1 MGKFG
6 KSLVI
11 AGVFLLMICVPPF
24 LGSYYKRL
32 LTEILIWGLFAL
44 AFDIIYGYTGM
55 LSFGQAL
62 FFGAGSYAVAIAI
75 TYLNP
80 GIWIAI
86 LLAVAVAVILSAFVG
101 FFSIRVSG
109 AYFVIITF
117 IFGLV
122 FFFIALDWKSVTGGE
137 HGLSIPTPALFS
149 FTPNL
154 TLADSLLNYYFVLL
168 FVIPSY
174 FVCRRFLN
182 SPVGKVFQLIK
193 ENEDRA
199 KLIGYNTDRYKLIS
213 FIMAG
218 TVSGLSGALYVLT
231 SRYTTVEFLYWTVSG
246 EAVVWTVIGGA
257 GTLIGPMV
265 GAGILILFT
274 DYISSWFRH
283 YPILVGLI
291 LIVVVI
297 ISPQGIIGILKE
309 KTKGVRFFGKEP

>member
-6 KSLVI
+6 KSLII
-11 AGVFLLMICVPPF
+11 AGVFLLMIFVPPF
-24 LGSYYKRL
+24 LGSYYKRI

-62 FFGAGSYAVAIAI
+62 FFGVGSYTVAIAI
-75 TYLNP
+75 IHLNP

-86 LLAVAVAVILSAFVG
+86 LLALAMAILFSAFVG

-122 FFFIALDWKSVTGGE
+122 FFFISLDWKSVTGGE

-154 TLADSLLNYYFVLL
+154 TFANSLINYYFVLM

-174 FVCRRFLN
+174 FLCRRFLN

-199 KLIGYNTDRYKLIS
+199 RLIGYNTARYKLIS
-213 FIMAG
+213 FVIAG
-218 TVSGLSGALYVLT
+218 TFSGLSGALYALT
-231 SRYTTVEFLYWTVSG
+231 SRYTSVEFLYWTVSG

-274 DYISSWFRH
+274 DYISSWFRNF
-283 YPILVGLI
+283 PILVGII
-291 LIVVVI
+291 LITVVI
-297 ISPQGIIGILKE
+297 ISPQGIVGIIKE
-309 KTKGVRFFGKEP
+309 RIKGVKFLGRQP

>member
-1 MGKFG
+1 MERFG
-6 KSLVI
+6 RFLI
-11 AGVFLLMICVPPF
+11 PIGVLILLISIPPF
-24 LGSYYKRL
+24 LGPYLKRI

-44 AFDIIYGYTGM
+44 SFDIIYGYTGM

-62 FFGAGSYAVAIAI
+62 FFGVGSYTVAIAMLH
-75 TYLNP
+75 LNP

-86 LLAVAVAVILSAFVG
+86 LLAIVVAFVFSAFVG

-122 FFFIALDWKSVTGGE
+122 FFFISLDWKSVTGGE
-137 HGLSIPTPALFS
+137 HGLSFATPTLFS

-154 TLADSLLNYYFVLL
+154 TLANSLINYYFVLM
-168 FVIPSY
+168 FVVPSY
-174 FVCRRFLN
+174 FLCKRFLN

-199 KLIGYNTDRYKLIS
+199 KLIGYHTDRYKLVS

-218 TVSGLSGALYVLT
+218 TFSGLSGALYALT
-231 SRYTTVEFLYWTVSG
+231 SRYTSVEFLYWTVSG

-265 GAGILILFT
+265 GAGILILST
-274 DYISSWFRH
+274 DYMSSWFRN
-283 YPILVGLI
+283 YPILVGII
-291 LIVVVI
+291 LITVVI
-297 ISPQGIIGILKE
+297 ISPHGIIGIIKE
-309 KTKGVRFFGKEP
+309 RVKGVRFLER